1 MASAGLAP
9 SESHL
14 ARVALGITIRNL
26 RKRRGL
32 SQTELGQ
39 RIFLSQPE
47 VSKLERAKHEELKP
61 ELIEDIARALNAR
74 PEERDTLKFQYALI
88 GLPPDSYRVI
98 FAASAVEKQRRI
110 RTYEAVAYNVLQFET
125 AIFPGLLQVP
135 DYIRGVMLAY
145 GVPTDQVEEAAL
157 EREARQRILSKSDR
171 KFHFLLSEVVLYTLV
186 AGVHVQVEQLETLV
200 ALMSRRNLSVGIIP
214 ASRGTIPLAATSF
227 TMYDGSFAAVETII
241 SEQEITEPVDLRT
254 LEKLHKDL
262 ADLALYGSQAVAVV
276 RRAIASLEVRRGTV
290 LPEVDLP
297 K

>member
-1 MASAGLAP
+1 MGSAGLAP

-32 SQTELGQ
+32 SQTELGL
-39 RIFLSQPE
+39 RVFLSQPE
-47 VSKLERAKHEELKP
+47 ISRLERAKHDDLKP
-61 ELIEDIARALNAR
+61 ELIDVIADALHAL
-74 PEERDTLKFQYALI
+74 PEERDALKFQYALI

-110 RTYEAVAYNVLQFET
+110 RAYESIAYNVLQFET

-135 DYIRGVMLAY
+135 DYMRGVMLAY
-145 GVPTDQVEEAAL
+145 GVPSEQVEDTAL

-171 KFHFLLSEVVLYTLV
+171 KFHFVLSEVVLYTLV
-186 AGVHVQVEQLETLV
+186 AGVEVQLEQLETLIT
-200 ALMSRRNLSVGIIP
+200 LMSRRNLSVGIIP
-214 ASRGTIPLAATSF
+214 VSRGTIPLAATSF

-254 LEKLHKDL
+254 LEKLHEDL
-262 ADLALYGSQAVAVV
+262 AGLALYGSQAVAVV
-276 RRAIASLEVRRGTV
+276 KKAISSLEARLERNRY
-290 LPEVDLP
+290 E
-297 K
+297 